1 MPYIPGGW
9 RLRAAVFVVSLFAG
23 LLGVNSASA
32 QELRPGLSPSLPPNM
47 RMPTTIASIAAAADW
62 ASTYHAMT
70 NYHVRETNFLLRGLQ
85 DSPGKL
91 VVAGAAIDAATFT
104 AWNTWVAPRHP
115 KVASAGMWAMAGF
128 RAYLVFHN
136 LRNEQRALRR
146 TPLTP

>member
-1 MPYIPGGW
+1 MPYIPRGW
-9 RLRAAVFVVSLFAG
+9 RLVAAAFVVSLLPAI
-23 LLGVNSASA
+23 ASA
-32 QELRPGLSPSLPPNM
+32 QELRPGLKI
-47 RMPTTIASIAAAADW
+47 PTTIASIAAAADW
-62 ASTYHAMT
+62 ASTYHAMS

-85 DSPGKL
+85 DSPGK
-91 VVAGAAIDAATFT
+91 VVIAGAAIDAATFT

>member
-1 MPYIPGGW
+1 MRYIPSGW
-9 RLRAAVFVVSLFAG
+9 RLRAAVFVVSLSACLIG
-23 LLGVNSASA
+23 ASSASA
-32 QELRPGLSPSLPPNM
+32 QEFRPGLSPNL

-85 DSPGKL
+85 NSPGKL
-91 VVAGAAIDAATFT
+91 VIAGAAIDAATFT

-115 KVASAGMWAMAGF
+115 RVASAGMWAMAGF

-136 LRNEQRALRR
+136 LRNEQKALRR
-146 TPLTP
+146 TP

>member
-1 MPYIPGGW
+1 MPYISNGW
-9 RLRAAVFVVSLFAG
+9 RRRAAVFVVSLSAILIG
-23 LLGVNSASA
+23 ASSASA
-32 QELRPGLSPSLPPNM
+32 QELRPGLSPNL

-85 DSPGKL
+85 NSPGKL

-146 TPLTP
+146 TPDLR

>member
-1 MPYIPGGW
+1 MPYIPSGW
-9 RLRAAVFVVSLFAG
+9 RLMAAAFVVSLLTG
-23 LLGVNSASA
+23 LIGASSATA
-32 QELRPGLSPSLPPNM
+32 QELRPSLKV
-47 RMPTTIASIAAAADW
+47 PTTIASIAAAADW
-62 ASTYHAMT
+62 ASTYHAMS

-85 DSPGKL
+85 DSPGK
-91 VVAGAAIDAATFT
+91 VVIAGAAIDAATFT

-136 LRNEQRALRR
+136 LRNEQKALRR

>member
-1 MPYIPGGW
+1 MPYIASGW
-9 RLRAAVFVVSLFAG
+9 RLTAVVFVVSLCAG
-23 LLGVNSASA
+23 LLDASSASA
-32 QELRPGLSPSLPPNM
+32 QELRPGLSPGLPPSM

-70 NYHVRETNFLLRGLQ
+70 NYHVRETNFLLQGLQ

-104 AWNTWVAPRHP
+104 AWNSWVAPRHP

-128 RAYLVFHN
+128 RAFLVFHN
-136 LRNEQRALRR
+136 LRNEQKALRR
-146 TPLTP
+146 TP

>member
-1 MPYIPGGW
+1 MRYIPCGW
-9 RLRAAVFVVSLFAG
+9 RLRAAVFVVSLSAG
-23 LLGVNSASA
+23 LIGASSASA
-32 QELRPGLSPSLPPNM
+32 QELRPGLSPNL

-146 TPLTP
+146 TPLER